1 MTEHESEKKIRKL
14 FEQFENFSEQGQ
26 TSEAVRVI
34 GKACL
39 EAASTG
45 RPDLVVETFNHK
57 LHIFKHLFQ
66 RTGQEIYL
74 SLMRSEALSAVNLAK
89 KYRVQGSPR
98 AAALLRYADTF
109 YLEDDYK
116 KSTPIYLQA
125 LEALPKAA
133 SGEYAEFLSHWAI
146 SAIKLRKEKKN
157 LEQLKQAL
165 SMAESD
171 IALRPFHKLIVVSG
185 IQGRLAEA
193 CGVLNDREQAENY
206 LLAAEGNAKI
216 LEKEYHMPMRQIQL
230 KNLKLQLN
238 F

>member
-1 MTEHESEKKIRKL
+1 MPQHESEKKIRKL

-39 EAASTG
+39 EAASAG

-66 RTGQEIYL
+66 KTGQEIYL

-89 KYRVQGSPR
+89 KYRVQGLPK

-116 KSTPIYLQA
+116 KSTSIYSRA
-125 LEALPKAA
+125 LEVLPKTV

-146 SAIKLRKEKKN
+146 SAIKLRKDKKS
-157 LEQLKQAL
+157 LEQLKEAL

-171 IALRPFHKLIVVSG
+171 VTLRPFHKLIVVSG

-193 CGVLNDREQAENY
+193 CSILNDRKQAEHY
-206 LLAAEGNAKI
+206 LSAAEGNAKI
-216 LEKEYHMPMRQIQL
+216 LEKEHHMPMRQVQL
-230 KNLKLQLN
+230 KNLRLQLN